1 MNTKKTVLLLA
12 ATLLAAPVLVSAVES
27 SGAEPTGTKWS
38 HGERKGQGDGGQR
51 MGETGHHGGEG
62 RHGMGHHRMKMD
74 PQKFEQRLVKRLEQ
88 MDSPALKKQYLASQS
103 ARLEA
108 MEQQMILHRMLA
120 ESRADKMEDAELKQ
134 ATLEKIAADSRLK
147 QQQLQLMKEA
157 LGKLQ

>member
-1 MNTKKTVLLLA
+1 
-12 ATLLAAPVLVSAVES
+12 
-27 SGAEPTGTKWS
+27 
-38 HGERKGQGDGGQR
+38 
-51 MGETGHHGGEG
+51 
-62 RHGMGHHRMKMD
+62 MGHHRMKMD